1 MSYGNKTKQE
11 LQLEINVLENKV
23 DNLKFQLN
31 HYKTMF
37 HEAQA
42 KILEIQNAFYIR
54 DKDEQT
60 KLKIKEDIP
69 AILAYVQQLTD
80 HQIETGHKMHATEQ
94 QKNMLLIRF
103 LTSKVLYRQDILNFK
118 FPCERTMYD
127 YRLQVIQKNINI
139 EAICGACFTSCVQRL
154 KQYRKYH
161 NILAKR
167 KIPVIIAT
175 DGCYFNKK
183 MKKDEEGNLTN
194 VIEVIYDDNSV
205 ENYAINSG
213 IVYLMVPLCE
223 DLPPLLLFFQLH
235 ETGHA
240 SADTMN
246 NLLAMKKQLSDN
258 YFPCEGFAKDSD
270 KYWAQHT
277 TSAFEHISNNFY
289 EKQNIDIY
297 RLLSGV
303 EHHLDIQDL
312 LHLSKRIHYRHI
324 KKPIKL
330 QFKLDGLEYDFK
342 KLKDIFNIN
351 PQCFQD
357 KPNLKMIDDITL
369 HFYSVKNIQ
378 ILLERRNV
386 DELFLVMIYF
396 VLVYPLS
403 TVFVKV
409 NDLVF
414 QQMVALSLV
423 TLLRL
428 VSLSTNIKA
437 ETVWADDLRNLGE
450 NNAKNITHLTF
461 SDQIWMK
468 EAIVSL
474 AQILRLVKKYD
485 SVFIVAVGSYMCENY
500 FSVLRFLSH
509 GNNSA
514 SKAEEIIVNKEVLD
528 YCCYETGQDISGTKR
543 SRSKTLVVR
552 KSRILNSEELQY
564 IDRISW
570 AMIRV
575 IDEDSCTNDE
585 IRKLPG
591 RDLKDMI
598 CEFVS
603 SIYNENIITENFW
616 HTNEER
622 LVYEQ
627 NNRNVTGQGRTALV
641 IQNSGK
647 NDLE

>member
-1 MSYGNKTKQE
+1 
-11 LQLEINVLENKV
+11 
-23 DNLKFQLN
+23 
-31 HYKTMF
+31 
-37 HEAQA
+37 
-42 KILEIQNAFYIR
+42 
-54 DKDEQT
+54 
-60 KLKIKEDIP
+60 
-69 AILAYVQQLTD
+69 
-80 HQIETGHKMHATEQ
+80 
-94 QKNMLLIRF
+94 
-103 LTSKVLYRQDILNFK
+103 
-118 FPCERTMYD
+118 
-127 YRLQVIQKNINI
+127 
-139 EAICGACFTSCVQRL
+139 
-154 KQYRKYH
+154 
-161 NILAKR
+161 
-167 KIPVIIAT
+167 
-175 DGCYFNKK
+175 

-485 SVFIVAVGSYMCENY
+485 TVFIVAVGSYMCENY

-575 IDEDSCTNDE
+575 IDEDTCTNDE

-591 RDLKDMI
+591 RNLKDMI

-622 LVYEQ
+622 LYMSKIIEMQLAKVVQLLQFKIVGKLIWSERGNLIYFSITLLYNIDKYIIQSLDNSCITSKQNLQSIQFCLLSSCDYSQLISIPQNKLNETTTIYDIYSILQTNNICNTTVQINSLFLQQVSYRQKDTYIDILSVQKQLADLSHNFEQ
-627 NNRNVTGQGRTALV
+627 KKRKIFNATIHLVAQINQIAEYFLSTV
-641 IQNSGK
+641 IQQ
-647 NDLE
+647 